1 MASRGEVWLVDLE
14 PVRGHEQG
22 RKRPALV
29 LSADAYNRGAAT
41 LVVVAPMT
49 KTDRGVPLH
58 VRVDPPEGG
67 LTDTSFV
74 MCDAVRSVSK
84 ERLIRRWGDVEARTL
99 SLVGDRLRILL
110 EL

>member
-1 MASRGEVWLVDLE
+1 MASRGEVWLLDLD

-29 LSADAYNRGAAT
+29 LSTDAYNRGPAT
-41 LVVVAPMT
+41 LLVVAPIT

-58 VRVDPPEGG
+58 IRVDPPEGG
-67 LTDTSFV
+67 LTDTSYV

-84 ERLIRRWGDVEARTL
+84 ERLIRRWGEVDSRTMN
-99 SLVGDRLRILL
+99 LVGDGLRILL